1 MAPMDDWL
9 TARLVGWFAESK
21 RDLPWRAEG
30 TTAWGVLVSE
40 VMSQQTPVARVA
52 PVWREWLER
61 WPDPASFA
69 AASQAD
75 VLRAWGRLG
84 YPRRALRLHECA
96 AAVVERHGG
105 EIPADIAEL
114 EALPGIGTYTAA
126 AVAVFHYRRRHAV
139 VDTNVRR
146 VVARFVAGEPDA
158 GTATTT
164 ADLRAAAALLPPD
177 PLVAA
182 EHSVALME
190 LGATICTA
198 RKADCG
204 VCPLRDR
211 CRFKA
216 SGAVLPEGPSRKRQR
231 YHGTTRYVR
240 GQIMA
245 VLREST
251 GAVPRVVIDGVWHE
265 PARREAALSGLISDG
280 LVEALPGDRFTLPS

>member
-1 MAPMDDWL
+1 MDTWL
-9 TARLVGWFAESK
+9 TPRVIDWFASAG

-52 PVWREWLER
+52 PVWRQWLDR
-61 WPDPASFA
+61 WPTPGDFA

-96 AAVVERHGG
+96 AAVVERHDG
-105 EIPADIAEL
+105 EIPADVAQL
-114 EALPGIGTYTAA
+114 RDLPGIGVYTAA

-146 VVARFVAGEPDA
+146 VIARFVAGESDS
-158 GTATTT
+158 GMATSA
-164 ADLRAAAALLPPD
+164 ADLRAAEEILPPD
-177 PLVAA
+177 PETAA
-182 EHSVALME
+182 AHSVALME
-190 LGATICTA
+190 LGALVCTA
-198 RKADCG
+198 RKPMCRQ
-204 VCPLRDR
+204 CPVSAR

-216 SGAVLPEGPSRKRQR
+216 AGAVVPDAPSRKPQR

-240 GQIMA
+240 GRIMA
-245 VLREST
+245 LLRDSSDP
-251 GAVPRVVIDGVWHE
+251 VPRTAIDGVWHE
-265 PARREAALSGLISDG
+265 AGRREAALTGLISDG
-280 LVEALPGDRFTLPS
+280 LVEALPGDRFALPA